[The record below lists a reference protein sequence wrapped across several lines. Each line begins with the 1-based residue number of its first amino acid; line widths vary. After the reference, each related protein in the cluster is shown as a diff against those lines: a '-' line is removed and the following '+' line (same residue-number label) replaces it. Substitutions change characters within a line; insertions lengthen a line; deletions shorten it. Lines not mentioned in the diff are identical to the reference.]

1 LSVRAG
7 KFIAKIML
15 ASRRPFLCLPIVS
28 DAQTDGGC
36 VEHIAQN
43 AREDLEACLIVVK
56 RNT

>member
-1 LSVRAG
+1 
-7 KFIAKIML
+7 ML

-28 DAQTDGGC
+28 DAQADGGR

-43 AREDLEACLIVVK
+43 ARENLQARLIVVK